1 MPFGINGA
9 PEVWQR
15 KMQEHVEGLHGVEV
29 IDDFIVVGFGN
40 TPEEWKADHD
50 RNVRAF
56 LERCREKN
64 LKLKKEKAQLPS
76 TICLVLQT
84 CSLYE
89 GSWV

>member
-1 MPFGINGA
+1 MPFGISSA

-29 IDDFIVVGFGN
+29 ITDDFVVVGFGS
-40 TPEEWKADHD
+40 TPEEWHTDHD

-64 LKLKKEKAQLPS
+64 LKLKKEKA
-76 TICLVLQT
+76 
-84 CSLYE
+84 
-89 GSWV
+89 